1 MRKLVLLGILAL
13 IATVTGLT
21 SPPPTEAAGG
31 GGNCVTYCA
40 PVNSCGYIC
49 CYQTCCGNRC
59 IDLDCAPPPP
69 CPGDN

>member
-1 MRKLVLLGILAL
+1 MRKLVLLGMLAL
-13 IATVTGLT
+13 IAIVTGLT

-31 GGNCVTYCA
+31 GGDCVTYCA

-59 IDLDCAPPPP
+59 VDLDCAPPPP